1 MTLDKALQILIGNKD
16 DKKAELFLHFLSDKL
31 WKLYNTY
38 IMDKIKMVDGG
49 IKWNLKVPNAKENI
63 GYNQTITMPQVNS
76 DMFANVEIELVDV
89 KGLDENKHGLKLTVA
104 PDKKSFAITGTP
116 TLEAFRK
123 DGAVAE
129 STFELTIMYKF
140 TRGIEMPEDRPTLEH
155 KIPFVINQDPRKLWR
170 NIPVDWKNMPEPK
183 YQNDDTQKI
192 YIKVEALA
200 DGTPQKDIVA
210 ASKRGRSHAQE
221 GKPRD
226 DHFRM
231 EHMDNGWYIMAVADG
246 AGSAKYS
253 RQGSTI
259 ACDESV
265 NFCMSKLGQ
274 SKAFEDAIE
283 KYGILQ
289 DTTEEEARKIVGN
302 YIYDI
307 VGNAAFKAHKAIQAE
322 AVLTKL
328 PTKYYATTLLL
339 TICKKFN
346 FGWFVASF
354 WVGDGAICLYD
365 RNKHTAKILGIPDE
379 GEYAGQTRF
388 LTMPEI
394 FKDATDLYKRLR
406 FYVVDDFTALFLM
419 SDGVS
424 DPKFETDA
432 NLNNPEKWD
441 DLWDDL
447 KENGVELKDDNEAL
461 KDQLLDWLDFWAP
474 GNHDDRT
481 IAILYEGEDSKKVT
495 DGNGDTEVKDYDKAI
510 DTDDMKSE
518 DTECDCCDTG
528 SGTEVEKAKEDEAGM
543 TQEKTIEEQQNE

>member
-1 MTLDKALQILIGNKD
+1 MTLDKALQILIGKD
-16 DKKAELFLHFLSDKL
+16 DEKAERFLNFLSDKL
-31 WKLYNTY
+31 WKLYKTDV
-38 IMDKIKMVDGG
+38 MDKVKMVDGEL
-49 IKWNLKVPNAKENI
+49 KWNLSGPNAKENVE
-63 GYNQTITMPQVNS
+63 YDQTIAMPQVNS
-76 DMFANVEIELVDV
+76 DMFANVEIKLVGV
-89 KGLDENKHGLKLTVA
+89 AGLDEEKHGLKLTIA
-104 PDKKSFAITGTP
+104 PDGKSFDIKGTP

-129 STFELTIMYKF
+129 STFELTLAYKF
-140 TRGIEMPEDRPTLEH
+140 VGGIEMPDDKQTLEH
-155 KIPFVINQDPRKLWR
+155 KMPFVINQDPRKLWR
-170 NIPVDWKNMPEPK
+170 NIPVDWDNMPEPK
-183 YQNDDTQKI
+183 YQKEDTQAT
-192 YIKVEALA
+192 YVKVKALP

-246 AGSAKYS
+246 AGSAKFS
-253 RQGSTI
+253 RQGSKI

-265 NFCMSKLGQ
+265 NYCMYKLGQ
-274 SKAFEDAIE
+274 SKDFEEAIK

-289 DTTEEEARKIVGN
+289 DTTEEEARKVVGN
-302 YIYDI
+302 FIYDI
-307 VGNAAFKAHKAIQAE
+307 VGTAAFKAHRAIKAE
-322 AVLTKL
+322 AALTKL
-328 PTKYYATTLLL
+328 PIKYYATTLLL

-365 RNKHTAKILGIPDE
+365 RNKHTANILGIPDE

-432 NLNNPEKWD
+432 NLNNPDKWD
-441 DLWDDL
+441 ALWDDL
-447 KENGVELKDDNEAL
+447 KENGVELTDDNEAS

-481 IAILYEGEDSKKVT
+481 IAILYEGEKGT
-495 DGNGDTEVKDYDKAI
+495 DTEKDIANDETDAGVSVDDK
-510 DTDDMKSE
+510 
-518 DTECDCCDTG
+518 
-528 SGTEVEKAKEDEAGM
+528 
-543 TQEKTIEEQQNE
+543 QNK